1 MCQFLQVDLALAKE
15 SGERNEKMEAKTSK
29 GMLLHID
36 RNGEEIMMGVIY
48 GMRYVLY
55 FIE

>member
-36 RNGEEIMMGVIY
+36 RNGEEIMMGVIED
-48 GMRYVLY
+48 VLY